1 MTIEELAYLK
11 CPNKIRTALIN
22 TVGRAPPIDVI
33 ERKLKEFEPK
43 RVRWNVG
50 EPKDSD
56 AVGYM
61 PEYLQDRLE
70 RISKPEKPRK
80 PRKIYIPKPASLEP
94 REYKPTLLSE
104 KLAQEVCKRM
114 GLDVATFYSATRVK
128 PYVHARA
135 IVCKVLRERN
145 ESVYS
150 FPRIGACIARED
162 HSTVR
167 HLIMNFDVY
176 CRHPDVWDVYEAVR
190 ALDLSDLVL

>member
-11 CPNKIRTALIN
+11 CSNKIRTALIN

-33 ERKLKEFEPK
+33 ERKLKEYEPK

-70 RISKPEKPRK
+70 RISKPEKPKK

-135 IVCKVLRERN
+135 IVCQVLRERN
-145 ESVYS
+145 PSVYS
-150 FPRIGACIARED
+150 HSRLGACIARED
-162 HSTVR
+162 HSTVA
-167 HLIMNFDVY
+167 HLLKQFQSY
-176 CRHPDVWDVYEAVR
+176 CRHPNVWRVYQEVSQ
-190 ALDLSDLVL
+190 LEL